1 MDWIL
6 YEESVM
12 TPDPQEPEAD
22 FFSSQEEATHVSPEV
37 PESTTFEKDVTIAE
51 PNSAVLDKRRSLVW
65 KEFLMIDMVECTDGK
80 SRCICKHCQSSSFN
94 ANSRYGT
101 GNMKRHLSKCTPY
114 QNSLKNKGGA
124 TDDKGVHTE
133 EVGSEPVESVSAV
146 NECRSMIVH
155 PFKDVNQD
163 ENTKDLKESNPT
175 EEGNISKESEESDMG
190 EDFKLVRLVPVSKQN
205 SLLTK
210 DALESQ
216 PTPKKR
222 CRDVVEED
230 DDVKLAIR
238 KPRTNKRLASQS
250 IEESDVKPDVKPAV
264 RRVRGSKVKEVVEV
278 LNIEEE

>member
-1 MDWIL
+1 MLESELPQPQEKAMDWIL

-124 TDDKGVHTE
+124 TGKIFNQQVYRELVAKAIIKHGYAF
-133 EVGSEPVESVSAV
+133 SWVE
-146 NECRSMIVH
+146 H
-155 PFKDVNQD
+155 D
-163 ENTKDLKESNPT
+163 
-175 EEGNISKESEESDMG
+175 GN
-190 EDFKLVRLVPVSKQN
+190 
-205 SLLTK
+205 
-210 DALESQ
+210 
-216 PTPKKR
+216 
-222 CRDVVEED
+222 RDIHAYLNA
-230 DDVKLAIR
+230 DVKFITR
-238 KPRTNKRLASQS
+238 K
-250 IEESDVKPDVKPAV
+250 
-264 RRVRGSKVKEVVEV
+264 
-278 LNIEEE
+278 